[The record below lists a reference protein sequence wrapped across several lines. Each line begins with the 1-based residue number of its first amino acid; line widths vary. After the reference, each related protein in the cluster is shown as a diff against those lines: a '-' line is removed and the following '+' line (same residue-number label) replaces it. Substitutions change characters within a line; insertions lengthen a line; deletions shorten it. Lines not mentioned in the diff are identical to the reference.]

1 MSFRKVGG
9 VQYSATQNVIKSR
22 YNVSDNLYVN
32 KYVGEPNTVIDFLS
46 DISGNIT
53 IYGDLDVSGNVHVSG
68 DIDCSGNLYTGKDAY
83 INSVRVGRGEG
94 NIGTNTV
101 VGFEALNANTVGYEN
116 TALGYRALRLNK
128 SNDNT
133 AVGLNALRETTD
145 GSFNTAVGS
154 QSLYANT
161 NGKNNT
167 AIGYLSGVKNLGTF
181 IGPTN
186 CNYCTFIGNNTSTDN
201 NFGYNYSTAI
211 GSDAQINASNQI
223 VLGTSNEKIKIP
235 GSYVG
240 IGGVYNPSGLN
251 NYNVDLSGNLQ
262 IVGNLP
268 NTDNTKSQSSLRIVT
283 TSAGTQPGVLNSSII
298 TYLNGYELGYAATR
312 GVGGS
317 GVNPFMGIY
326 PDSLD
331 NGNYN
336 SLVKQGDHV
345 ILWGKYPFYQSGS
358 SGPVNSVTEGFVIC
372 PWQLSSSNGLRM
384 DASGNVGIGKS
395 TPSFTLDV
403 SGNFGTTMDASI
415 NSITVGRGGGNVDS
429 NTAVG
434 FEALSSNTTGIN
446 NIAVGYQ
453 TLKDNNNSGNVAI
466 GWKALYS
473 NQSGFNN
480 TAIGGIALSD
490 NISGND
496 NFALGISAL
505 GSNISGSANVA
516 IGVNAAAFNNTGSTN
531 IAIGSTA
538 LFINQFGSN
547 NIAIGYEAL
556 FNTDSSYNV
565 AVGLDAGRTNN
576 TGINNTYI
584 GCQANCTGGSFSNS
598 TAIGNG
604 ASVTASN
611 QVRIGNNA
619 VTSIGGFAN
628 FTNVSDKRDKKNI
641 KLLDAGLNFINVL
654 KPVRFVWNVR
664 NNGKKD
670 IPEVGFIAQD
680 LLQAQKDTGVN
691 IPGLVHD
698 EDPEQLF
705 MTSSCIIP
713 ILVKAVQEMSS
724 TITRLEG
731 EINEL
736 KSKLA

>member
-1 MSFRKVGG
+1 
-9 VQYSATQNVIKSR
+9 
-22 YNVSDNLYVN
+22 
-32 KYVGEPNTVIDFLS
+32 
-46 DISGNIT
+46 
-53 IYGDLDVSGNVHVSG
+53 
-68 DIDCSGNLYTGKDAY
+68 
-83 INSVRVGRGEG
+83 
-94 NIGTNTV
+94 
-101 VGFEALNANTVGYEN
+101 
-116 TALGYRALRLNK
+116 
-128 SNDNT
+128 
-133 AVGLNALRETTD
+133 
-145 GSFNTAVGS
+145 
-154 QSLYANT
+154 
-161 NGKNNT
+161 
-167 AIGYLSGVKNLGTF
+167 
-181 IGPTN
+181 
-186 CNYCTFIGNNTSTDN
+186 
-201 NFGYNYSTAI
+201 
-211 GSDAQINASNQI
+211 
-223 VLGTSNEKIKIP
+223 
-235 GSYVG
+235 
-240 IGGVYNPSGLN
+240 
-251 NYNVDLSGNLQ
+251 
-262 IVGNLP
+262 
-268 NTDNTKSQSSLRIVT
+268 
-283 TSAGTQPGVLNSSII
+283 
-298 TYLNGYELGYAATR
+298 
-312 GVGGS
+312 
-317 GVNPFMGIY
+317 
-326 PDSLD
+326 
-331 NGNYN
+331 
-336 SLVKQGDHV
+336 
-345 ILWGKYPFYQSGS
+345 
-358 SGPVNSVTEGFVIC
+358 
-372 PWQLSSSNGLRM
+372 M

-505 GSNISGSANVA
+505 GSNISGSA
-516 IGVNAAAFNNTGSTN
+516 N

-680 LLQAQKDTGVN
+680 LLEAQNNSGIQ
-691 IPGLVHD
+691 IPGLVNN
-698 EDPEQLF
+698 ENPEQLF